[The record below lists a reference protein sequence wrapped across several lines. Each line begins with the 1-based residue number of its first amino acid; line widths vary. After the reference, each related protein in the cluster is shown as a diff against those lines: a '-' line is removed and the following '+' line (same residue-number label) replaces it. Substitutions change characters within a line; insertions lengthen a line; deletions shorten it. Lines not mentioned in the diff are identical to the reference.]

1 MSWSTDRKIF
11 NSEKWYE
18 EQIAKQKKIAEID
31 EMKIRLENEQ
41 KQDSELIEKIN
52 SIKKEIKRVKA
63 ERKLKFGY

>member
-1 MSWSTDRKIF
+1 
-11 NSEKWYE
+11 
-18 EQIAKQKKIAEID
+18 
-31 EMKIRLENEQ
+31 MKTRLENEQ